1 MTTTPRTW
9 VVGEVV
15 TAALLNQEIR
25 DQLNSFFG
33 AWTDYSPTF
42 VWGAETGTAPAIANG
57 TIVARFMK
65 VGRTVDYMHRITMGS
80 TTTYG
85 DGASNGNYYFSL
97 PAAPAASWSS
107 QKTQVVVWR
116 DESASLNVL
125 GVGAVST
132 ANHANGSLRQISTPA
147 TASAAFWDSAA
158 PFASLAAGDLFYHT
172 GRYEAAA

>member
-33 AWTDYSPTF
+33 GWTDYSGTF
-42 VWGAETGTAPAIANG
+42 VWGAETGTAPAIVNG
-57 TIVARFMK
+57 SIVARFLK
-65 VGRTVDYMHRITMGS
+65 VGRTVDYIHRITMGS

-85 DGASNGNYYFSL
+85 DGGSNGNYYFSL
-97 PAAPAASWSS
+97 PAPPAASWSGH
-107 QKTQVVVWR
+107 KTQFVIWR
-116 DESASLNVL
+116 DESASINQH

-132 ANHANGSLRQISTPA
+132 ANHANGSLRQISTPN

-158 PFASLAAGDLFYHT
+158 PFASLAASDIFYHA

>member
-33 AWTDYSPTF
+33 AWTDYSGTF
-42 VWGAETGTAPAIANG
+42 VWGAESGSAPAIGNG
-57 TIVARFMK
+57 TIVARYLK
-65 VGRTVDYMHRITMGS
+65 VGRTVDYLHRITMGS

-85 DGASNGNYYFSL
+85 DGGSAANYYFSL
-97 PAAPAASWSS
+97 PAAPASSWDGHR
-107 QKTQVVVWR
+107 TQHLVWR
-116 DESASLNVL
+116 DASASLNQH
-125 GVGAVST
+125 GIAIIST
-132 ANHANGSLRQISTPA
+132 ANHANGSIRQISSPD
-147 TASAAFWDSAA
+147 TASAPFWDSAA
-158 PFASLAAGDLFYHT
+158 PFASLASGDIFWHQ